1 MMDRAPQPIQNKRLI
16 SFPLALSSS
25 RQDFYTVPTNFV
37 ARLVNIVAVNTH
49 ASTARALTLEF
60 YDSGTT
66 TYFNIAAGE
75 SLAAKTRLLIEGAEA
90 PLIAMESG
98 DKISGS
104 QDTGTDVHCI
114 VTIEE
119 IGARNSG

>member
-1 MMDRAPQPIQNKRLI
+1 MNREPDRIQDRKLI

-25 RQDFYTVPTNFV
+25 RQDFYTVPTDFA
-37 ARLVNIVAVNTH
+37 ARLISIVAVNTH
-49 ASTARALTLEF
+49 ASTARDVTLEF

-66 TYFNIAAGE
+66 TYFNIAAAE
-75 SLAAKTRLLIEGAEA
+75 SLAAKTRLIIEGDAA
-90 PLIAMESG
+90 PLIALESG